1 MNKIEILNALID
13 YYSGGIKAKFAEKIG
28 VKPQTINTWLLR
40 GSFDTELIYS
50 KCEYI
55 SGDWLL
61 TGEGEMLRNRCSDK
75 HFESICK
82 ENEQNISH
90 NKESLTLNAPKLAD
104 DPDVGKPYYDVDFIG
119 GFTEILNSQ
128 VSVPAT
134 NIVIRGFEKADLWCN
149 VTGHSMEPKINHD
162 IAQV

>member
-1 MNKIEILNALID
+1 MNKISILNALID

-61 TGEGEMLRNRCSDK
+61 TGEGEMFRNRCSDK
-75 HFESICK
+75 HFESIYK
-82 ENEQNISH
+82 EKEQDFSH

-104 DPDVGKPYYDVDFIG
+104 DPNVGKPYYDVDFIG
-119 GFTEILNSQ
+119 GFTEI
-128 VSVPAT
+128 
-134 NIVIRGFEKADLWCN
+134 
-149 VTGHSMEPKINHD
+149 
-162 IAQV
+162 